1 MDSDRDQLG
10 SADERSTNQKNNIL
24 DADDLD
30 YNSMLAM
37 PSADVLAQ
45 LIALSQM
52 NAAASGN
59 KKKKKNKRP
68 VVTATKAPVAAA
80 APAASSSKGNK
91 KKKQK
96 QKKTTPAPTTQAPTT
111 VQVTTQAPETE
122 PPAASVF
129 EEEEGSGGF
138 GGNSFEGMD
147 MSQFDT
153 YDYGYEDDER
163 SEEVE
168 DSFHNETFS

>member
-1 MDSDRDQLG
+1 
-10 SADERSTNQKNNIL
+10 
-24 DADDLD
+24 
-30 YNSMLAM
+30 MLAM

-68 VVTATKAPVAAA
+68 VVTSAPAAA
-80 APAASSSKGNK
+80 APAPAASSSKGNK

-96 QKKTTPAPTTQAPTT
+96 QKKPTPAPTTQAPTT
-111 VQVTTQAPETE
+111 VQVTTQAPE
-122 PPAASVF
+122 AASVF
-129 EEEEGSGGF
+129 EEEGSGGF

-163 SEEVE
+163 SEESQ
-168 DSFHNETFS
+168 DSFQIILSRISTC

>member
-1 MDSDRDQLG
+1 
-10 SADERSTNQKNNIL
+10 
-24 DADDLD
+24 
-30 YNSMLAM
+30 M

-68 VVTATKAPVAAA
+68 VVTSAPAAA

-111 VQVTTQAPETE
+111 VQVTTQAPE
-122 PPAASVF
+122 AASVF
-129 EEEEGSGGF
+129 EEEGSGGF

-163 SEEVE
+163 SEESQ
-168 DSFHNETFS
+168 DSFQNIFLRISTNNVDSRSN